1 MLKKARC
8 TEDTKQA
15 GTKKNLKKTTFG
27 QKKRFPRSSSGSYFN
42 LHFNIKICVRRVNI
56 FFTNVLNIKI
66 KIKSHSW
73 AAGRKAELHLHSSA
87 VLLFLTVQIEVCVW
101 TKAECVDPQSSDL
114 HSTQWEGVCVYMCDC
129 MWYSC
134 VHGWMCVWEN
144 ESMFVRPRPENSSLH
159 MFRRLRLR
167 RWAGPLG
174 RASRSAI
181 SRASGWSSPPAP
193 RTHTERRPGS
203 SHLILQC
210 WEKGKKKNQNTT
222 TSWGHY
228 PLGWRRMSRIIVKL
242 RH

>member
-1 MLKKARC
+1 MVCWEEGWTASALKC
-8 TEDTKQA
+8 
-15 GTKKNLKKTTFG
+15 
-27 QKKRFPRSSSGSYFN
+27 
-42 LHFNIKICVRRVNI
+42 
-56 FFTNVLNIKI
+56 
-66 KIKSHSW
+66 
-73 AAGRKAELHLHSSA
+73 SA
-87 VLLFLTVQIEVCVW
+87 VILNCANWSLCVDKGRVCGPSELRPPQHTVGGCVCLYVWLHVVFMCARLSVCV
-101 TKAECVDPQSSDL
+101 CV
-114 HSTQWEGVCVYMCDC
+114 
-129 MWYSC
+129 
-134 VHGWMCVWEN
+134 N

-210 WEKGKKKNQNTT
+210 WEEEKEHTT
-222 TSWGHY
+222 TSWCHY
-228 PLGWRRMSRIIVKL
+228 LLGWRRMSRIIVKL